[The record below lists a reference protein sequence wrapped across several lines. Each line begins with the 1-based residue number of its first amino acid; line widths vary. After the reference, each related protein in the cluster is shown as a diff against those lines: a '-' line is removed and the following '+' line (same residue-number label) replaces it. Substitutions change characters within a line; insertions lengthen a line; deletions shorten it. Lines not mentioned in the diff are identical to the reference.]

1 MQWSRSQNFHKKYLS
16 KAWWGKVPF
25 ISGSVIN
32 YSHKVPSDLNVPATK
47 VPRTV
52 RADGK
57 DISAQAL
64 ILLADPAVKSGGSCS
79 EGSTDWLQG
88 SVCVCRQRS
97 LFECAGDWRGSFPWT
112 ICLTGCA
119 QNKEGPRMVLVHVGY
134 LVLPVFG
141 SVRNRGMRSFMFSLF
156 FF

>member
-1 MQWSRSQNFHKKYLS
+1 M
-16 KAWWGKVPF
+16 
-25 ISGSVIN
+25 IN

-88 SVCVCRQRS
+88 SVCACRQRS
-97 LFECAGDWRGSFPWT
+97 LFECAGD
-112 ICLTGCA
+112 
-119 QNKEGPRMVLVHVGY
+119 
-134 LVLPVFG
+134 
-141 SVRNRGMRSFMFSLF
+141 
-156 FF
+156 